1 MSENITLGDV
11 LTNIEAGKSFL
22 TSEILARPDELGVLK
37 VSALSWSAFLP
48 GEAKALHGDYTPAE
62 SHKVKKD
69 DLLISRANTRELVG
83 AIVLVEHDYPTRL
96 LSDKTLRLVV
106 DENRVSKDYLLFA
119 LRSAQ
124 ARQHIEQYATGTS
137 DSMRNISQEVIKAIP
152 VWLPPL
158 SEQRQI
164 AARLKAQLA
173 EVETARQAAQAQ
185 MRDVGLLCT
194 KIVDAAFDGFAEW
207 RPIEEVAKVQS
218 GYAFK
223 SESFKTSGVRLLR
236 NTNILPGKI
245 YWDDAVYL
253 DENEAG
259 RYPAYLLEDGDV
271 LISLDRPVISSG
283 IKVARVGEADLPSLL
298 LQRVGRFLLK
308 PETIDADF
316 LYAFLKSSRFI
327 DAISGHD
334 QSLGVPHIS
343 PGQVESVE
351 MPWLSLDE
359 QRRIVAHLKAQLAEA
374 DALRAALAIQQR
386 ELDALPQRILAQAF
400 QDMKDAP

>member
-1 MSENITLGDV
+1 MSVSTKKISDLFSDVKIGGTPSRGNPAFFGGRNLWVSIRDMEGQQVITKTAETISDEG
-11 LTNIEAGKSFL
+11 
-22 TSEILARPDELGVLK
+22 ARNSNCK
-37 VSALSWSAFLP
+37 I
-48 GEAKALHGDYTPAE
+48 
-62 SHKVKKD
+62 VKKGSLLFSFKLTVGRVSFAGA
-69 DLLISRANTRELVG
+69 DLYTNEAIAAFDCNEAELVG
-83 AIVLVEHDYPTRL
+83 IDLEYLSLILPLAASGDTTKNSMGAAL
-96 LSDKTLRLVV
+96 LNKDKILNL
-106 DENRVSKDYLLFA
+106 E
-119 LRSAQ
+119 
-124 ARQHIEQYATGTS
+124 
-137 DSMRNISQEVIKAIP
+137 IP
-152 VWLPPL
+152 VLEIE
-158 SEQRQI
+158 EQRKI

-173 EVETARQAAQAQ
+173 EVETARLAAQAQ
-185 MRDVGLLCT
+185 VRDADLLCT
-194 KIVDAAFDGFAEW
+194 KIVDAAFYGFAEW
-207 RPIEEVAKVQS
+207 RPIGEVAKVQS

-253 DENEAG
+253 DESEAG
-259 RYPAYLLEDGDV
+259 RYPGYVLEDGDV

-283 IKVARVGEADLPSLL
+283 IKVARVGATDLPSLL

-327 DAISGHD
+327 GAISGHD

-359 QRRIVAHLKAQLAEA
+359 QRRIVTSLKSQLAEA
-374 DALRAALAIQQR
+374 DAIAQAATAQLAEIER
-386 ELDALPQRILAQAF
+386 LPQRILAQAF
-400 QDMKDAP
+400 KDMKDAP